1 MLLTDFYPAFQRGAQ
16 HLPFY
21 PLLSAYHFNVFAI
34 RNNKLKTLSIH
45 AYLPYLSAVKSASGE
60 QHAVGLDL
68 FGLEAS
74 LVADS
79 NLGTNAASQYLYRAW
94 CQQRVQPVE
103 ECNFFNTQNW
113 RSSTSHQ
120 RLHQK
125 HFSSKEDACSC
136 LACVVRNSSPM
147 CCAQFYL
154 ASGYFHRNFRHP
166 NFNVLVKKL
175 AWFMEWKKCELN
187 WHIIHSLQNA
197 NSLF

>member
-45 AYLPYLSAVKSASGE
+45 AYLPYLSAGKSASGE
-60 QHAVGLDL
+60 QHTVGLDL
-68 FGLEAS
+68 FGQKAS

-103 ECNFFNTQNW
+103 ECNFFNTQN
-113 RSSTSHQ
+113 
-120 RLHQK
+120 
-125 HFSSKEDACSC
+125 
-136 LACVVRNSSPM
+136 
-147 CCAQFYL
+147 
-154 ASGYFHRNFRHP
+154 
-166 NFNVLVKKL
+166 
-175 AWFMEWKKCELN
+175 
-187 WHIIHSLQNA
+187 
-197 NSLF
+197 

>member
-79 NLGTNAASQYLYRAW
+79 NLGTNVASQYLYRAW
-94 CQQRVQPVE
+94 CQQRAQLVRR
-103 ECNFFNTQNW
+103 NAI
-113 RSSTSHQ
+113 SSTHRIEDHHQ
-120 RLHQK
+120 AANA
-125 HFSSKEDACSC
+125 FI
-136 LACVVRNSSPM
+136 RNISLP
-147 CCAQFYL
+147 
-154 ASGYFHRNFRHP
+154 RRT
-166 NFNVLVKKL
+166 LVH
-175 AWFMEWKKCELN
+175 A
-187 WHIIHSLQNA
+187 
-197 NSLF
+197 